1 MYTLFYSPGSASMAP
16 HAALEETGAKYT
28 LKRVEISA
36 GKPRDPEYLKL
47 NPLGRV
53 PTLAAAGDETI
64 YEAAAIVMYLADRH
78 PEAKLAPAVS
88 DPWRGLYYQWMAH
101 LTNTLQEAYLRYFY
115 SDRYSTRPEH
125 APEIKDKA
133 IARIDSIWSNLDQ
146 ALARRGPYL
155 LGDRFSA
162 ADIYMHML
170 YSWHEP
176 PEKLGAQFP
185 RVKRCIELVA
195 QRPAVK
201 RMLQQND
208 MAA

>member
-16 HAALEETGAKYT
+16 HAALEETGAKYA

-36 GKPRDPEYLKL
+36 DKPRDPEYLKL

-53 PTLAAAGDETI
+53 PTLGVAGGETI

-78 PEAKLAPAVS
+78 PEAKLAPVAS
-88 DPWRGLYYQWMAH
+88 DPLRGLYYQWMTH
-101 LTNTLQEAYLRYFY
+101 LTNTLQEACLLYFY
-115 SDRYSTRPEH
+115 SDRYTTRPQQ

-133 IARIDSIWSNLDQ
+133 IERVDGIWSNLDQ
-146 ALARRGPYL
+146 ALGRRGPYL

-162 ADIYMHML
+162 ADLYLQML
-170 YSWHEP
+170 YSWYEP
-176 PEKLGAQFP
+176 LDRLAARCPN
-185 RVKRCIELVA
+185 VKRCVDLVV

>member
-16 HAALEETGAKYT
+16 HAALEETGATYT
-28 LKRVEISA
+28 LKRVDISA

-53 PTLAAAGDETI
+53 PTLAIAGGDPV

-78 PEAKLAPAVS
+78 PDAKLAPAAS
-88 DPWRGLYYQWMAH
+88 DPSRGLYYQWMTH
-101 LTNTLQEAYLRYFY
+101 LTNTLQEAYLLYFY
-115 SDRYSTRPEH
+115 SDRNTTRPEQ
-125 APEIKDKA
+125 APGIKDKA
-133 IARIDSIWSNLDQ
+133 IERVDSVWSNLDQ
-146 ALARRGPYL
+146 ALGRRGPYL

-162 ADIYMHML
+162 ADLYLQML

-176 PEKLGAQFP
+176 PERLAARCP
-185 RVKRCIELVA
+185 NVKRCVDLVV